1 MRCVFVLFD
10 SLNRHAIGPYGGP
23 VPTPNMS
30 RLAARGCVFDNHY
43 VGSLPC
49 IPARR
54 EMHTGRLNF
63 LHRGWGPLEPFDV
76 SFAGEMR
83 AAGIYSHLIT
93 DHYHYFED
101 GGFGYHGRYDSYEF
115 IRGQEKDKW
124 RSAIEPGLAEYE
136 ERFEPSQRDTS
147 LHPDSKT
154 AYYAS
159 HRRLS
164 RTGTFPLERCFD
176 SAVEFVDAH
185 SGVDDWFLHLEC
197 FDPHEPF
204 FLDTDRDVDDAA
216 RPGGRIFDWPA
227 YGRNTLEGERLA
239 QLRERYE
246 SLVGRCD
253 RELGRL
259 LDCLDRNDL
268 WEDTVVIVTTDHGLL
283 LGEKEFLG
291 KNRPPF
297 FNEVARIPLIVAAP
311 ERLRGDGP
319 ARVEGL
325 TQTTDLMPTF
335 LDLFGIEI
343 PESVGGTSLSACL
356 DGSAEAAHDAILF
369 GQFGAAINFTDG
381 RHSYFLYPLPAM
393 TDEIWQYTLMPTHMR
408 SFFERIEFE
417 GAEVVEDLAFARG
430 YPVWRL
436 RMRPDAKANMVSRYP
451 LLDARDALY
460 DLRADPNQTRPLDDP
475 EAVARCRDR
484 IAGLLREN
492 DAPAEVFARF
502 GLGAP
507 AP

>member
-1 MRCVFVLFD
+1 MRCIFILFD
-10 SLNRHAIGPYGGP
+10 SLNRHAIGPYGGA
-23 VPTPNMS
+23 VPTPNLD
-30 RLAARGCVFDNHY
+30 RLAARGCVFDNHHA
-43 VGSLPC
+43 GSLPC

-83 AAGIYSHLIT
+83 KAGVYSHLIT

-124 RSAIEPGLAEYE
+124 RSAIEPGLTQYE

-147 LHPDSKT
+147 LHPDGKT

-159 HRRLS
+159 HRHLS
-164 RTGTFPLERCFD
+164 RTGTFPLEQCFD
-176 SAVEFVDAH
+176 SAVEFVEAH
-185 SGVDDWFLHLEC
+185 AKVDNWFLHLEC

-204 FLDTDRDVDDAA
+204 FLDTDRDHADGA
-216 RPGGRIFDWPA
+216 RPDGAIFDWPT
-227 YGRNTLEGERLA
+227 YGRNTLEDDRLA
-239 QLRERYE
+239 ALRDRYE
-246 SLVGRCD
+246 ALVARCD

-259 LDCLDRNDL
+259 LDCLDREDL
-268 WEDTVVIVTTDHGLL
+268 WDDTVVILTTDHGLL

-297 FNEVARIPLIVAAP
+297 FNEVARIPLIIAAP
-311 ERLRGDGP
+311 EALRGDGP
-319 ARVEGL
+319 VRVGGL

-335 LDLFGIEI
+335 LDLFDIGI
-343 PESVGGTSLSACL
+343 PESVGGASLLPCL
-356 DGSAEAAHDAILF
+356 TGAKPGAHDAVLF

-381 RHSYFLYPLPAM
+381 RHSYFLYPVEGMA
-393 TDEIWQYTLMPTHMR
+393 DELYQYTLMPTHMR

-417 GAEVVEDLAFARG
+417 GAEVVDDLAWARG
-430 YPVWRL
+430 FPVWRL

-460 DLRADPNQTRPLDDP
+460 DLDADPGQTRPLDDP
-475 EAVARCRDR
+475 ATARACRDR
-484 IAGLLREN
+484 IAVLLKEN
-492 DAPAEVFARF
+492 DAPAEMFARF
-502 GLGAP
+502 GLTAP
-507 AP
+507 A